1 MYLNIL
7 KKSSARISKMIEN
20 YFSFYLSQY
29 KECEER
35 EKLLDTLFSKL
46 FGPEKEDEGS
56 QVFRE
61 PYEDKIS

>member
-1 MYLNIL
+1 
-7 KKSSARISKMIEN
+7 MIEN